1 VETPLQHPLRE
12 LLPTRQVPGDS
23 PRRWFAS
30 PGADLIVW
38 LRGDGSME
46 GFQFCYDKEDVEHA
60 LTWMDGCGY
69 SHMRV
74 ASGRAFAEGGFYGAP
89 FLVPD
94 GVLDPGRILGLFR
107 AEAILLPGEYAAV
120 VIARLEELTEKLKL
134 S

>member
-1 VETPLQHPLRE
+1 VGPLPAE
-12 LLPTRQVPGDS
+12 LQLGFWYGGAVTRDAKQ
-23 PRRWFAS
+23 
-30 PGADLIVW
+30 PGAAMAL
-38 LRGDGSME
+38 LGDGSME

-69 SHMRV
+69 SLTRV

-94 GVLDPGRILGLFR
+94 GVLDPERIIGLFR
-107 AEAILLPGEYAAV
+107 AEAILLPREYATV
-120 VIARLEELTEKLKL
+120 VIARLEELGEKLEL